1 MIVAVRPFAP
11 YALPNNALYVI
22 AVLTILSMLTSRFRT
37 VSPQWRHF
45 AAGFLTCI
53 NPKSLCLFTPSTLKE
68 LVEGLP
74 EIDVKGLEHVTRYE
88 GGYDQGHP
96 TIRQFWRVVRS
107 WPQEKVRKLLEFVTS
122 SDRVPVGGVERL
134 VFVVQK
140 NGVGDGR
147 LPSSSTCFGRLLL
160 PEYDGEDELRAG
172 LETAV
177 ENSKGF
183 GQP

>member
-1 MIVAVRPFAP
+1 
-11 YALPNNALYVI
+11 
-22 AVLTILSMLTSRFRT
+22 MLTPSFGL
-37 VSPQWRHF
+37 VKEQFSAF
-45 AAGFLTCI
+45 AQGFFTCI
-53 NPKSLCLFTPSTLKE
+53 NARSLSLFTPSTLKA

-74 EIDVKGLEHVTRYE
+74 DIDTKGLEHVTRYE
-88 GGYDQGHP
+88 GGFHEGHP

-107 WPQEKVRKLLEFVTS
+107 WPQPRVRQLLEFVTS
-122 SDRVPVGGVERL
+122 SDRLPVGGVERL

-160 PEYDGEDELRAG
+160 PEYSSEDSLRAG

>member
-1 MIVAVRPFAP
+1 M
-11 YALPNNALYVI
+11 
-22 AVLTILSMLTSRFRT
+22 VLAMLTSRPRA
-37 VSPQWRHF
+37 VDPQWCAFR
-45 AAGFLTCI
+45 AGFFTCI
-53 NPKSLCLFTPSTLKE
+53 NQKSLSLFTPSTLKA

-74 EIDVKGLEHVTRYE
+74 DIDVRGLEQVSKYE
-88 GGYDQGHP
+88 GGYHQGHP
-96 TIRQFWRVVRS
+96 TIRHFWRVVRS

-122 SDRVPVGGVERL
+122 SDRLPVGGVERL
-134 VFVVQK
+134 VFVVQR

-160 PEYDGEDELRAG
+160 PEYDSEGTLREG

>member
-1 MIVAVRPFAP
+1 MDA
-11 YALPNNALYVI
+11 
-22 AVLTILSMLTSRFRT
+22 
-37 VSPQWRHF
+37 QWHHF
-45 AAGFLTCI
+45 AAGFFTCI
-53 NPKSLCLFTPSTLKE
+53 NRNSLCLFTPSTLKA

-74 EIDVKGLEHVTRYE
+74 VIDVTGLEHVTRYE
-88 GGYDQGHP
+88 GGYHHKHS

-122 SDRVPVGGVERL
+122 SDRLPVGGMERL

-140 NGVGDGR
+140 NGLGDGR

-160 PEYDGEDELRAG
+160 PEYNDEDKLREG

-183 GQP
+183 GMP